1 MTTVDHMEEE
11 CEACGCVAEVG
22 TIIRDG
28 DDLVMIPVEGD
39 NEEDARA
46 RQERYIAVAKEAC
59 PDVLV
64 SSELQTVEDGVVLNT
79 TLQFTCTAE
88 KMIFEMRARFVR

>member
-1 MTTVDHMEEE
+1 MAVEHKEEV
-11 CEACGCVAEVG
+11 CEACGCLAEVG

-28 DDLVMIPVEGD
+28 DDIVVIPVEGD
-39 NEEDARA
+39 DEADARA
-46 RQERYIAVAKEAC
+46 RQERYVEVAKQAC

-64 SSELQTVEDGVVLNT
+64 SSELQTVANGVILNT

-88 KMIFEMRARFVR
+88 KMIFEMRARSVR